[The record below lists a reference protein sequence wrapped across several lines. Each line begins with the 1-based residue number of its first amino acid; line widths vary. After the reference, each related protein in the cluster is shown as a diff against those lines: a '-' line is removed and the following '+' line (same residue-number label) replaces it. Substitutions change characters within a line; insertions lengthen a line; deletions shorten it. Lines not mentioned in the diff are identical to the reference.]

1 MNRYISLLPV
11 LILLTTACDPKT
23 QETAPQPRMV
33 KVAVVTAA
41 GQAQQRVFP
50 ARIESGDATDL
61 SFKRGGQIET
71 LDIRQGTSVKQG
83 QPLAQL
89 NTREVLQRV
98 KDRQT
103 SATLA
108 QRQFDRFQTLA
119 GRQAISKAEMDVQ
132 RATRDSANAA
142 LKIAQEELN
151 QMTLVA
157 PFGGVAASVHVR
169 NHQVVSAGQP
179 ILTLTRTDLLDVVFS
194 IPENLFKTLDIRNAN
209 YRPVVKINSMPDRE
223 FSAVYKEHT
232 GSSDSN
238 TLTWQ
243 VILTLPRPDDFPV
256 VGGVSGTVTINLA
269 NLPAGAGQNALV
281 VPVEAVFNPDNSP
294 RNEPHVWVVQGDG
307 DKLQLEDRKV
317 SVGQVTAQGVI
328 VTEGLKA
335 GERVVAAGVGNCTL
349 NSPFASGRVSE
360 VCNGYLPPVYRQ
372 SHSRLAD
379 YSAAGRRRYFCAA
392 EHWSS

>member
-243 VILTLPRPDDFPV
+243 VILTLPRPEDFPV

-269 NLPAGAGQNALV
+269 NLPAGARQNALV

-335 GERVVAAGVGNCTL
+335 GERVVAAGVGEL
-349 NSPFASGRVSE
+349 HAKQ
-360 VCNGYLPPVYRQ
+360 PVRIWT
-372 SHSRLAD
+372 RERGL
-379 YSAAGRRRYFCAA
+379 
-392 EHWSS
+392 

>member
-1 MNRYISLLPV
+1 MNRYISLLPA

-33 KVAVVTAA
+33 KIAVVTAA

-83 QPLAQL
+83 QQLAKL
-89 NTREVLQRV
+89 NTREAQQRV
-98 KDRQT
+98 NDRQT

-194 IPENLFKTLDIRNAN
+194 IPESLFKTLDIRNAN
-209 YRPVVKINSMPDRE
+209 YRPIVKINSMPDRE

-328 VTEGLKA
+328 VTEGLKP
-335 GERVVAAGVGNCTL
+335 GERVVAAGVGEL
-349 NSPFASGRVSE
+349 HAKQ
-360 VCNGYLPPVYRQ
+360 PVRIWT
-372 SHSRLAD
+372 RERGL
-379 YSAAGRRRYFCAA
+379 
-392 EHWSS
+392 

>member
-11 LILLTTACDPKT
+11 LILLATACDPKT

-132 RATRDSANAA
+132 RATRDSAIAA

-269 NLPAGAGQNALV
+269 NLPAAAGQNALV
-281 VPVEAVFNPDNSP
+281 VPVEAVFNPNNSP

-317 SVGQVTAQGVI
+317 SVGQVTTQGVI

-335 GERVVAAGVGNCTL
+335 GERVVAAGVGEL
-349 NSPFASGRVSE
+349 HAKQ
-360 VCNGYLPPVYRQ
+360 PVRIWT
-372 SHSRLAD
+372 RERGL
-379 YSAAGRRRYFCAA
+379 
-392 EHWSS
+392 

>member
-307 DKLQLEDRKV
+307 DKLQLEDHKV

-335 GERVVAAGVGNCTL
+335 GERVVAAGVGEL
-349 NSPFASGRVSE
+349 HAKQ
-360 VCNGYLPPVYRQ
+360 PVRIWT
-372 SHSRLAD
+372 RERGL
-379 YSAAGRRRYFCAA
+379 
-392 EHWSS
+392 

>member
-33 KVAVVTAA
+33 KVTMVTAA

-132 RATRDSANAA
+132 RATRDSAIAA

-335 GERVVAAGVGNCTL
+335 GERVVAAGVGEL
-349 NSPFASGRVSE
+349 HAKQ
-360 VCNGYLPPVYRQ
+360 PVRIWT
-372 SHSRLAD
+372 RERGL
-379 YSAAGRRRYFCAA
+379 
-392 EHWSS
+392 

>member
-1 MNRYISLLPV
+1 VNRYISLLPV

-335 GERVVAAGVGNCTL
+335 GERVVAAGVGEL
-349 NSPFASGRVSE
+349 HAKQ
-360 VCNGYLPPVYRQ
+360 PVRIWT
-372 SHSRLAD
+372 RERGL
-379 YSAAGRRRYFCAA
+379 
-392 EHWSS
+392 

>member
-256 VGGVSGTVTINLA
+256 VGGVSGTVAINLA

-335 GERVVAAGVGNCTL
+335 GERVVAAGVGEL
-349 NSPFASGRVSE
+349 HSKQ
-360 VCNGYLPPVYRQ
+360 PVRIWT
-372 SHSRLAD
+372 RERGL
-379 YSAAGRRRYFCAA
+379 
-392 EHWSS
+392 

>member
-1 MNRYISLLPV
+1 MNLYISLLPV

-335 GERVVAAGVGNCTL
+335 GERVVAAGVGEL
-349 NSPFASGRVSE
+349 HAKQ
-360 VCNGYLPPVYRQ
+360 PVRIWT
-372 SHSRLAD
+372 RERGL
-379 YSAAGRRRYFCAA
+379 
-392 EHWSS
+392 

>member
-1 MNRYISLLPV
+1 MNRYVALIPV
-11 LILLTTACDPKT
+11 LILFIAACDQKVPEAT
-23 QETAPQPRMV
+23 PQPRMV
-33 KVAVVTAA
+33 KVATVTDA

-71 LDIRQGTSVKQG
+71 LDIRQGTPVKQG
-83 QPLAQL
+83 QQLASL
-89 NTREVLQRV
+89 NAREAQQRLR
-98 KDRQT
+98 DRQT

-142 LKIAQEELN
+142 LKIAQEELS
-151 QMTLVA
+151 QMTLTA
-157 PFGGVAASVHVR
+157 PFAGTAASVQVR

-179 ILTLTRTDLLDVVFS
+179 IVTLTRTDLLDVVFS
-194 IPENLFKTLDIRNAN
+194 IPENLFKTLDIRNAD
-209 YRPVVKINSMPDRE
+209 YRPVVKINSIPDRE

-243 VILTLPRPDDFPV
+243 VILTMPRPDDFPA
-256 VGGVSGTVTINLA
+256 VGGVSGTVTVNLA
-269 NLPAGAGQNALV
+269 NLPAGAGRNALV

-294 RNEPHVWVVQGDG
+294 RNKPHVWVVKGEGDN
-307 DKLQLEDRKV
+307 LQLEDRQV
-317 SVGQVTAQGVI
+317 TVGQVTAQGVI

-335 GERVVAAGVGNCTL
+335 GERVVAAGVGEL
-349 NSPFASGRVSE
+349 HAQQPVRVWTRE
-360 VCNGYLPPVYRQ
+360 RGL
-372 SHSRLAD
+372 
-379 YSAAGRRRYFCAA
+379 
-392 EHWSS
+392 

>member
-269 NLPAGAGQNALV
+269 NLPAAAGQNALV
-281 VPVEAVFNPDNSP
+281 VPVEAVFNPDNTP

-328 VTEGLKA
+328 VTEGLNA
-335 GERVVAAGVGNCTL
+335 EERVVAAGVGEL
-349 NSPFASGRVSE
+349 HAKQ
-360 VCNGYLPPVYRQ
+360 PVRIWT
-372 SHSRLAD
+372 RERGL
-379 YSAAGRRRYFCAA
+379 
-392 EHWSS
+392 

>member
-1 MNRYISLLPV
+1 
-11 LILLTTACDPKT
+11 
-23 QETAPQPRMV
+23 MV

-89 NTREVLQRV
+89 NTQEVLQRV

-335 GERVVAAGVGNCTL
+335 GERVVAAGVGEL
-349 NSPFASGRVSE
+349 HAKQ
-360 VCNGYLPPVYRQ
+360 PVRIWT
-372 SHSRLAD
+372 RERGL
-379 YSAAGRRRYFCAA
+379 
-392 EHWSS
+392 

>member
-98 KDRQT
+98 KDHQT

-335 GERVVAAGVGNCTL
+335 GERVVAAGVGEL
-349 NSPFASGRVSE
+349 HAKQ
-360 VCNGYLPPVYRQ
+360 PVRIWT
-372 SHSRLAD
+372 RERGL
-379 YSAAGRRRYFCAA
+379 
-392 EHWSS
+392 

>member
-1 MNRYISLLPV
+1 MNRYFSLLPAI
-11 LILLTTACDPKT
+11 ILLTTACDPKT
-23 QETAPQPRMV
+23 QEAAPQPRMV
-33 KVAVVTAA
+33 KVAVVQAA

-61 SFKRGGQIET
+61 AFKRGGQIET
-71 LDIRQGTSVKQG
+71 LDIRQGMNVKQG
-83 QPLAQL
+83 QQLASL
-89 NTREVLQRV
+89 NAREAQQRLR
-98 KDRQT
+98 DRQT

-108 QRQFDRFQTLA
+108 QRQFDRFQTLS
-119 GRQAISKAEMDVQ
+119 GRQAISRAEMDVQ

-169 NHQVVSAGQP
+169 NHQVVSAGLP
-179 ILTLTRTDLLDVVFS
+179 IVTLTRTDLLDVSFN

-209 YRPVVKINSMPDRE
+209 YRPVVKINALPDRE

-243 VILTLPRPDDFPV
+243 VILTMPRPDDFPS
-256 VGGVSGTVTINLA
+256 VGGVSGTVTVNLA
-269 NLPAGAGQNALV
+269 NLPASAGQNALV

-294 RNEPHVWVVQGDG
+294 RNEPHVWVVKGDG
-307 DKLQLEDRKV
+307 DQLHLEDRKV
-317 SVGQVTAQGVI
+317 SVGPVTAQGVI
-328 VTEGLKA
+328 ITEGLKA
-335 GERVVAAGVGNCTL
+335 GDRVVAAGVGELHPQQQVRIWTRERGL
-349 NSPFASGRVSE
+349 
-360 VCNGYLPPVYRQ
+360 
-372 SHSRLAD
+372 
-379 YSAAGRRRYFCAA
+379 
-392 EHWSS
+392 

>member
-71 LDIRQGTSVKQG
+71 LDIRQGTSVEQG

-209 YRPVVKINSMPDRE
+209 YRPVVKINSLPDRE

-317 SVGQVTAQGVI
+317 SVGQVTTQGVI

-335 GERVVAAGVGNCTL
+335 GERVVAAGVGEL
-349 NSPFASGRVSE
+349 HAKQ
-360 VCNGYLPPVYRQ
+360 PVRIWT
-372 SHSRLAD
+372 RERGL
-379 YSAAGRRRYFCAA
+379 
-392 EHWSS
+392 

>member
-71 LDIRQGTSVKQG
+71 LDIRQGTNVKQG

-256 VGGVSGTVTINLA
+256 VGGVSGTVAINLA

-335 GERVVAAGVGNCTL
+335 GERVVAAGVGEL
-349 NSPFASGRVSE
+349 HAKQ
-360 VCNGYLPPVYRQ
+360 PVRIWT
-372 SHSRLAD
+372 RERGL
-379 YSAAGRRRYFCAA
+379 
-392 EHWSS
+392 

>member
-71 LDIRQGTSVKQG
+71 LDIRQGTNVKQG

-317 SVGQVTAQGVI
+317 SVGQVTTQGVI

-335 GERVVAAGVGNCTL
+335 GERVVAAGVGEL
-349 NSPFASGRVSE
+349 HAKQ
-360 VCNGYLPPVYRQ
+360 PVRIWT
-372 SHSRLAD
+372 RERGL
-379 YSAAGRRRYFCAA
+379 
-392 EHWSS
+392 

>member
-269 NLPAGAGQNALV
+269 NLPAGSGQNALV
-281 VPVEAVFNPDNSP
+281 VPVEAVFNPNNSP

-335 GERVVAAGVGNCTL
+335 GERVVAAGVGEL
-349 NSPFASGRVSE
+349 HAKQ
-360 VCNGYLPPVYRQ
+360 PVRIWT
-372 SHSRLAD
+372 RERGL
-379 YSAAGRRRYFCAA
+379 
-392 EHWSS
+392 

>member
-89 NTREVLQRV
+89 DTREVLQRV

-335 GERVVAAGVGNCTL
+335 GERVVAAGVGEL
-349 NSPFASGRVSE
+349 HAKQ
-360 VCNGYLPPVYRQ
+360 PVRIWT
-372 SHSRLAD
+372 RERGL
-379 YSAAGRRRYFCAA
+379 
-392 EHWSS
+392 